1 MMGGLAVH
9 LRMWG
14 NLRRTP
20 YCGGSERVT
29 PALRKDSLLAAPS
42 KLPGPAPPAREGQ
55 CWCCLHRCRP
65 PGSPRVGMVTRSVCR
80 RCRPDRSVPAR
91 GIGYRI
97 YADDDQARFT
107 PVCGEG
113 GVGANT
119 AASLLPGLPPR
130 AGKTADQLL
139 GRRRDRRFTPARGE
153 DSRGS
158 ARRRTT
164 ASVHPRARG
173 RQACSLGCINGRGGS
188 PPRVGTTEQMR
199 HMPVNIHR
207 PAPREGQASHAV
219 LMTPSDGSPTC
230 VGQGQNV

>member
-1 MMGGLAVH
+1 MGGLAVH

-91 GIGYRI
+91 GIGYRL

-130 AGKTADQLL
+130 AGKTVEGPPDGEPPL
-139 GRRRDRRFTPARGE
+139 RFTPARG
-153 DSRGS
+153 DD
-158 ARRRTT
+158 RRAAWA
-164 ASVHPRARG
+164 ASMAEAVHPRAWG
-173 RQACSLGCINGRGGS
+173 RQSK
-188 PPRVGTTEQMR
+188 
-199 HMPVNIHR
+199 
-207 PAPREGQASHAV
+207 
-219 LMTPSDGSPTC
+219 
-230 VGQGQNV
+230 